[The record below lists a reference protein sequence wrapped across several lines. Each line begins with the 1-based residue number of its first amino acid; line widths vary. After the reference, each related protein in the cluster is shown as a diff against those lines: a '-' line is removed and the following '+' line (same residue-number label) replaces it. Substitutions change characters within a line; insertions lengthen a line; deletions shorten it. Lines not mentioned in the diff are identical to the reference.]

1 MERSPWHARL
11 SMLLIF
17 SLIAQS
23 VLTATCDLDRFR
35 LGKFGVA
42 TVAVASPSDS
52 DEAVVVQGVCTQ
64 CGGLTTPSGCCAH
77 GIALSQGIPKP
88 LAPHSLLLLA
98 ADEATGSG
106 WMQTSACLPDTGL
119 AMAGFSSS

>member
-1 MERSPWHARL
+1 MERSPWRARL
-11 SMLLIF
+11 CMLLVLSLF
-17 SLIAQS
+17 SQS
-23 VLTATCDLDRFR
+23 VLTAACDLDLFR
-35 LGKFGVA
+35 SGEFGVA

-52 DEAVVVQGVCTQ
+52 DEAAVLQGVCTQ

-98 ADEATGSG
+98 ADDATGLVE
-106 WMQTSACLPDTGL
+106 QLPSDPFRPPIL
-119 AMAGFSSS
+119 V